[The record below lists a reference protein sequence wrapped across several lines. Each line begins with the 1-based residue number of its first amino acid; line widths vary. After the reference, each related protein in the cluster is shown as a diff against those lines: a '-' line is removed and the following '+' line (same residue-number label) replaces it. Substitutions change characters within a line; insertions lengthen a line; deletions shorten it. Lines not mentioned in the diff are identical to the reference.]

1 MPLHTDN
8 KFPLSRLKKLSAAV
22 TLAVILP
29 MGAHA
34 AGLGKLTVLSALG
47 QPLRAEIE
55 LTSVSKEEEGSLVA
69 RLAPA
74 DAFRKANID
83 FNPVLSSLRFSVEQR
98 QGRQLIRISS
108 AQALNEP
115 FVDLLLELSGGGTR
129 LVREYTFLLD
139 PPDMRKPQAAQSA
152 PATPSAAAPAVA
164 KPAAAAA
171 TTTTPAAKPASAAP
185 AVAAAAPAA
194 STSSAAANNS
204 DDEPVSS
211 IVTKSAPS
219 PLAEELIR
227 NGRSSE
233 QAGLTN
239 APVPAAVAAKTVP
252 QPAAPNTDAKSEE
265 AAPATSGKRGK
276 GAAASAAAKPEGKT
290 GDKTYRV
297 KEGDTLADIANR
309 TRDNT
314 VSLDQMLIAL
324 YRANPDA
331 FIGDNIN
338 RLRAG
343 RVLSVP
349 DAAAAGAVNKGEA
362 RTTVVAQAQDFNA
375 YRNKLAGQVAS
386 GPARKANDAKQSG
399 GGKVTARVEEKSS
412 SNEARDRLQLSKAGA
427 GAKDRAAAEKAAA
440 EDKIAADKAIAEAND
455 RVKALEKNVSDLQKL
470 LEIKNKT
477 LAEMSEQQK
486 AAAAKPETPAAAPAA
501 AEVKP
506 EVKPE
511 EKPAEAKPAEA
522 TPAPTPEP
530 AKPEAAPAPA
540 AAPAAAKPKIAA
552 VPGPVATASFFDR
565 IQDNPFV
572 LPGAGAL
579 VALLAAWGV
588 VRVRNNKKKAA
599 AAAASDPE
607 QEDEP
612 APAPKETPPAV
623 EAAAVAAAAAIP
635 DAEEPV
641 PEPVAIVAE
650 PVAAPV
656 VEEPEIDAVDP
667 IEEAD
672 MYISFGREEQAEDI
686 LQLALKSDPNRQA
699 IRNKLLEIYAKRQDV
714 DAFND
719 VAKEMHAG
727 TGGIGEEW
735 EKAAALGIV
744 LDPTNPLYGAVVEE
758 EIAPVEEPAPA
769 EPEPDQGLEFD
780 LDDFKGAEIQPG
792 TTPPAD
798 IGSKIDFD
806 LELDS
811 GVKPE
816 EKEKPAPAAPVL
828 NDIDLDLPPPE
839 TPKPVD
845 VLEDDESA
853 FTAEMSTKLDLAA
866 AYQEIGD
873 KEGARE
879 LLEEV
884 IRGGNDAQIARARDM
899 LSKLS

>member
-792 TTPPAD
+792 ATPPAD